1 MKLCP
6 CCSGRQFV
14 ECCEPKIKRGVPART
29 PEELMR
35 SRYTAFATVNAD
47 YLIKTSSELLRREQT
62 KKSITQW
69 AQENTWTKLEVV
81 HCAENGE
88 HGSVEFKAYYTD
100 HRGVKQVHHEASK
113 FMKEGG
119 CWVYS
124 EGKVKPNLLG
134 KSIKRNDSCPCGS
147 GKKYKKCCG

>member
-6 CCSGRQFV
+6 CCSGREFE
-14 ECCEPKIKRGVPART
+14 ECCEPKIKGAVPART

-35 SRYTAFATVNAD
+35 SRYTAFAIVNAD
-47 YLIKTSSELLRREQT
+47 YLMKTSSELLRREQT

-81 HCAENGE
+81 HCTENGE
-88 HGSVEFKAYYTD
+88 YGSVEFKAYYTD
-100 HRGVKQVHHEASK
+100 HRDVKQVHHEASK

-119 CWVYS
+119 GWVYS
-124 EGKVKPNLLG
+124 EGKIKPNLLE